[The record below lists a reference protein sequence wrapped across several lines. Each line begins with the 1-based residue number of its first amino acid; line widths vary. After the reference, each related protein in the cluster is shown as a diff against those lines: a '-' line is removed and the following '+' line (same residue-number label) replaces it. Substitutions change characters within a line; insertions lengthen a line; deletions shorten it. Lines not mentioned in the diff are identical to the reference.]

1 MPHWRRTLYTIWF
14 TEFIALVGFNFVAPF
29 IPYYIQELGVTDP
42 KQVALWAGLSSS
54 GLSLCLAI
62 MAPVWGMLADRHGRK
77 LMVIRATF
85 AGAVLLGLM
94 GFVTNVQQLVL
105 LRCLQGVFTGTV
117 AAATTLVAGVTPKE
131 ETGAALGSLQAAIFL
146 GTSLG
151 PLLGGIT
158 GDSLGY
164 RPSFFVTGVL
174 LFLSGVLVALF
185 VREDF
190 HPPEKEARSKRPSY
204 GQATRFLFASGSALV
219 AVFAAR
225 IVLRA
230 GTQIINPVLPLFV
243 QSLLP
248 LEARVATIAGIISG
262 ASAVGSAVGSPLIGR
277 WGDKTGHRRLLIASS
292 LMAALCYLPQA
303 FAPNPTWLVF
313 WQLLTGFAVGGTLST
328 LTALLVQCSPKGR
341 EGMIFGL
348 DSSVAGL
355 ANAIGP
361 MAGASIAAGLGLQA
375 PFILSTAVLSS
386 GTLVVI
392 LWVREKTRER
402 GHA

>member
-1 MPHWRRTLYTIWF
+1 MPQWRRTLYTIWF

-29 IPYYIQELGVTDP
+29 IPYYIQELGVTDS
-42 KQVALWAGLSSS
+42 KQVALWSGLSIS
-54 GLSLCLAI
+54 GQSLCLAI

-94 GFVTNVQQLVL
+94 GFVTNVQQLIL
-105 LRCLQGVFTGTV
+105 LRCLQGVFTGTI
-117 AAATTLVAGVTPKE
+117 AAATTLVASVTPKE
-131 ETGAALGSLQAAIFL
+131 ETGAALGSLQAAAFL

-190 HPPEKEARSKRPSY
+190 RPPEKVAHSKRPSY
-204 GQATRFLFASGSALV
+204 GQVIRFLFASGSALV

-230 GTQIINPVLPLFV
+230 GTQIINPVLSLFV

-248 LEARVATIAGIISG
+248 LEARVATIAGIVSG
-262 ASAVGSAVGSPLIGR
+262 ASAVGSAIGSPLIGR
-277 WGDKTGHRRLLIASS
+277 WGDKAGHRRLLIASG

-303 FAPNPTWLVF
+303 FAPNPIWLVF

-328 LTALLVQCSPKGR
+328 LTALLVQFSPKGR

-375 PFILSTAVLSS
+375 PFILSAAVLGI

-392 LWVREKTRER
+392 LWVREKTREL